1 MVAAFPVSPADTPSS
16 ALNWLFVDLDSFFAS
31 AEKHLRPELRGRAVG
46 IVPVESDGS
55 CIIAA
60 CREAKRHGVRT
71 GTRVR
76 EARRLCPR
84 IALVKARPQTYV
96 RLHHA
101 VAACIERCAP
111 IHRMYSI
118 DEWAVRLLGTQRTP
132 EGATDLA
139 RRIKAE
145 ILAAFSPWLTCSIGL
160 APSRLLAK
168 IGSDMR
174 KPDGLVTL
182 SLADLPALL
191 EPLALTDLP
200 GIADGMLR
208 RLHDAGVHTT
218 RQLWDLS
225 RHEMRHIWNS
235 VLGASWWDGLHGIDR
250 PEPSTRRRTM
260 THANMLAPQF
270 RHDDGAHAILVRLLC
285 RGAARLRRHGYV
297 AHGLQITARSYHAR
311 AWAVEARLPG
321 SQDTITILRRFEDLW
336 AARPWAPHPHATA
349 RPPQARSGHA
359 GQRDGWMPLA
369 QVSMTLTG
377 LESTGSAPAP
387 LFPQEEN
394 LRRLSQAIDR
404 LNSRW
409 GDQTLYFGSL
419 HACRQPMDE
428 KIAFGRVPEVVNRS
442 RRP

>member
-1 MVAAFPVSPADTPSS
+1 MVSATPAGHPDASAAV
-16 ALNWLFVDLDSFFAS
+16 LNWLFVDLDSFFAS

-46 IVPVESDGS
+46 VVPVESDGS

-101 VAACIERCAP
+101 IAACIERCAP

-118 DEWAVRLLGTQRTP
+118 DEWAVRLLGPQRTP
-132 EGATDLA
+132 EGAADLA
-139 RRIKAE
+139 RQIKRRI
-145 ILAAFSPWLTCSIGL
+145 LDAFSPWLTCSIGL

-174 KPDGLVTL
+174 KPDGLVILTP
-182 SLADLPALL
+182 DTLPALL

-225 RHEMRHIWNS
+225 RHQMRRVWNS
-235 VLGASWWDGLHGIDR
+235 VLGESWWDGLHGVDR
-250 PEPSTRRRTM
+250 PEPVTRRRTM

-297 AHGLQITARSYHAR
+297 AHGLQIFARSYHRRDWTA
-311 AWAVEARLPG
+311 EARLPG
-321 SQDTITILRRFEDLW
+321 TQDTVTILGRFEDLW
-336 AARPWAPHPHATA
+336 ARRPWAVSAHSTA
-349 RPPQARSGHA
+349 GRPRSGP
-359 GQRDGWMPLA
+359 GRDDPRDGWMPLA

-377 LESTGSAPAP
+377 LESTRSAPAP
-387 LFPQEEN
+387 LFPQEER
-394 LRRLSQAIDR
+394 LRRLSQVIDR

-428 KIAFGRVPEVVNRS
+428 KIAFGRVPDVVGTGRNA
-442 RRP
+442 